1 MARKR
6 VARELGREGE
16 GGVGGGRVL
25 CVKRI
30 DDCFSNRKDIAMK
43 SSSLFCFAM
52 ILFVAGFART
62 AGAEEPAI
70 TLQSLLRELIDYDHL
85 ARWPD
90 PPFTCKQASSYDRAS
105 KTPDDPKGW
114 FANGDQN
121 QFIREEKVGGHVEKV
136 MMDADGPGAIVRF
149 WITCGDEKEG
159 KIRIYLDNTLMIV
172 VSSFD
177 FTNNDAIPAGKP
189 LLTSHPGASPKG
201 RGGNTLYLPIP
212 YQWHCKVT
220 WEEGET
226 KRNYSRYY
234 QINYRTYAA
243 GTKVVTYTPG
253 ELEAAK
259 PYIEKANRTLAER
272 AAGDIRAQAGELEEI
287 QRGHHGT
294 VSELSIGGCAVRKL
308 QVRVD
313 PSTDAQA
320 LRSLVLEISF
330 DGEKCVWCPVS
341 EFFGSGVGLNEL
353 RSLYRTVRKDGY
365 MECRWTM
372 PFQGRSR
379 YMLTNLGTKAV
390 RTTPVYYEGGPDP
403 WKWDNRSMHFHANW
417 RQQYP
422 IATRPFSDWNYIS
435 VNGQGVYVGDNLCV
449 MQPSTA
455 WWGEGDEKVWVDD
468 DSFPSHFG
476 TGSEDYYC
484 YSWGDTRLFQT
495 PFANQTR
502 CDGPGSKG
510 QTCLTRTRSLDAIPF
525 TKSLKFDMEVWNW
538 AANVNVCYA
547 ATTYWYGR
555 PGAVSNRGPEPKEA
569 ARAIPTVP
577 PPQRIAG
584 AIECETMKIVAKS
597 PNTPAEPQR
606 GALTEGE
613 WSNGAQLWVRGN
625 KPGDF
630 VELAIPAPDA
640 SAKKLTLYATKSSDY
655 GILRFSVNGQ
665 WAGKDYDSFSPTV
678 ILSGPIPLGT
688 FEPKDG
694 RFLLRVEVVGG
705 RPESK
710 NSKSYFGL
718 DAVTLTAP

>member
-1 MARKR
+1 MI
-6 VARELGREGE
+6 V
-16 GGVGGGRVL
+16 V
-25 CVKRI
+25 
-30 DDCFSNRKDIAMK
+30 RKDIAMK
-43 SSSLFCFAM
+43 TSSVFFFGAAL
-52 ILFVAGFART
+52 IVGFIART
-62 AGAEEPAI
+62 ARADEATI
-70 TLQSLLRELIDYDHL
+70 TLQSLLRELIDYDQV
-85 ARWPD
+85 ARWPE
-90 PPFTCKQASSYDRAS
+90 PAYTCKQASSYDRAS
-105 KTPDDPKGW
+105 KTPDDPKTW

-136 MMDADGPGAIVRF
+136 MMDATGPGAIVRF

-159 KIRIYLDNTLMIV
+159 KIRIYFDGADTPTVIV
-172 VSSFD
+172 PSFD

-201 RGGNTLYLPIP
+201 RGGNTLFLPIP
-212 YQWHCKVT
+212 YAKHCKVT

-226 KRNYSRYY
+226 KRAFSRYY
-234 QINYRTYAA
+234 QINYRTYPAA
-243 GTKVVTYTPG
+243 TKVETYSPAVMD
-253 ELEAAK
+253 AAK
-259 PYIEKANRTLAER
+259 GLVESVNRTLTDP
-272 AAGDIRAQAGELEEI
+272 AALANGAGE
-287 QRGHHGT
+287 QSFRMGVKGT
-294 VSELSIGGCAVRKL
+294 GDLTFELPLGPSAVREL
-308 QVRVD
+308 EFD
-313 PSTDAQA
+313 LSTTDAQT
-320 LRSLVLEISF
+320 LRSRVLRGEF
-330 DGEKCVWCPVS
+330 DDEETIWCPVS
-341 EFFGSGVGLNEL
+341 EFFGSGVGANDLHNW
-353 RSLYRTVRKDGY
+353 YRTVTTDGKTTS
-365 MECRWTM
+365 MICRWVM
-372 PFQGRSR
+372 PYRTKGKFT
-379 YMLTNLGTKAV
+379 LVNLSNRAIPLEVKFTSKCS
-390 RTTPVYYEGGPDP
+390 P
-403 WKWDNRSMHFHANW
+403 WQWDARSMHFHANW

-449 MQPSTA
+449 MQPAPA

-525 TKSLKFDMEVWNW
+525 TKSLRFDMEVWNW

-569 ARAIPTVP
+569 ARPIPTVP

-597 PNTPAEPQR
+597 PNTPAELQS
-606 GALTEGE
+606 GALSEGE

-630 VELAIPAPDA
+630 VELAIPGPDA
-640 SAKKLTLYATKSSDY
+640 GAKKLTLYATKSWDY

-665 WAGKDYDSFSPTV
+665 RAGKDFDSYSPSV
-678 ILSGPIPLGT
+678 ILSGPIALGT

-705 RPESK
+705 NPESK

-718 DAVTLTAP
+718 DAVSLGAP